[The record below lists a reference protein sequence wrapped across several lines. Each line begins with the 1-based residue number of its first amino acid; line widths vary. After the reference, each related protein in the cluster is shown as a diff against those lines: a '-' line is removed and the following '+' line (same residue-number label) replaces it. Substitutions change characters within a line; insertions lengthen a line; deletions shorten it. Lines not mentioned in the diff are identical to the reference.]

1 MKKLTLIGYFLAISV
16 NFSLAQELYNN
27 KEKETQVQFSKELN
41 SSFTTNHAKS
51 LLLAKEKN
59 WQISGVFKNGKR
71 IQLQGID
78 ETGHPLYLTTY
89 SNAKASNATRTS
101 SLYSGGSLGLN
112 LNGSSD
118 IIKDKLGIWDG
129 GGVLKT
135 HVELVNRVTQQDA
148 VTTTD
153 LHGTHVAGT
162 MVASG
167 VAAQA
172 RGMSFG
178 ANLKAWD
185 YSNDISEMSTAS
197 PNLLVSNHSYGYV
210 AGWGYDDANSR
221 WVWYG
226 NTSISDTEDY
236 KFGFYDT
243 NTRNLDNV
251 AYNAPY
257 YLVVKSAGNN
267 HGETGPEDGASYYLN
282 ETGRTSTVVRSKN
295 NGYDVL
301 SLTANAKN
309 ILTVAAV
316 NTLSA
321 APQTSSAIKISS
333 FSSWGPTDDGRVKP
347 DIAGVGV
354 NLFSTSNTS
363 NSSYTILSGT
373 SMSSPQVAGSL
384 LLLQELYAQTNKNQ
398 LMRASTLK
406 GLVLHTAY
414 DAGNPGPDYIYGWGL
429 LNMEKAGKVILNKE
443 NSYLLTENTLANGK
457 TISQNVVA
465 SGKEPLVAT
474 ICWTD
479 PAGTATTA
487 SKANL
492 NNRTPKL
499 VNDLDIRITDTKT
512 NTYLPFILNPD
523 TPSAVATKGDNIRDN
538 VEQIIIPDVVP
549 GQTYTITVSHKNTLT
564 NASQI
569 YSLVVSGIG
578 GSPYCATTVTSPQ
591 DNIESITLGGVSN
604 LAQVAVGTTQA
615 LVVKT
620 KGTAAKKIS
629 VFIDWNADS
638 DFDDANES
646 VLSSG
651 IINGTSTFTANIP
664 VNMTVPIGSYAL
676 MRVVCSEDVN
686 QTITACGTV
695 AQGTTKDVLLSFVRP
710 QTDLTITGLVSPT
723 AQSFCSTP
731 LKTNVS
737 VSIKNNGTL
746 AQNAIPVTVVV
757 SNTSGTVA
765 TLTGTYKDSLAT
777 SDEAN
782 LSLDGTFDAV
792 LGTTYTFTASI
803 KNDADQDQ
811 SNNKQVF
818 TQTVTLPTA
827 PTGSAVVC
835 DGASVLN
842 VSGQTGSQLRWL
854 DAPSNGTIL
863 LTGQSGS
870 FTKPSNATAVY
881 LMTDYTS
888 GSLGQT
894 TKYEL
899 GGGTY
904 YEFFDPKPIIET
916 LSPIVIES
924 ARIYTGGAGK
934 VTINLLKYPSLAPV
948 SSMSFQV
955 TQTRTTANT
964 TRSSSQLIDDK
975 TDQGMVVP
983 LNIVLPEAGS
993 YVLEQICENGAS
1005 LYRSNINL
1013 NSTASGSDIKGYPY
1027 SLNSTVNI
1035 AGALYGETVI
1045 KTGYYYFYDMKI
1057 RSYNCPSAIAT
1068 IPITTK
1074 ALPSV
1079 SVSPTSSVT
1088 ICPGTTQAFTATTN
1102 TNYTYQWAKD
1112 GTAISGATAATYT
1125 ATDAGK
1131 YTVTVQENKQCSAT
1145 STAASVNLY
1154 AVTTPTIAWN
1164 GGVITTPTAQK
1175 YQWSLDGNAISS
1187 GISQTLVPA
1196 SSGNYTV
1203 QVMDLNGCIT
1213 PSSAD
1218 FSITITATENEVVTD
1233 VITKVYPNPAT
1244 ENIVLT
1250 YQTPKRPKVVKAEL
1264 VNLLGAVVATKE
1276 LDNQND
1282 IYVGYFDA
1290 TALTSGVFFVR
1301 ITADDT
1307 VQLVKVVKN

>member
-1 MKKLTLIGYFLAISV
+1 MKKLVLLGCFLTTSL
-16 NFSLAQELYNN
+16 FSLAQELYNN
-27 KEKETQVQFSKELN
+27 AEKSKQETFSKELN
-41 SSFTTNHAKS
+41 SQFKLNYAKS
-51 LLLAKEKN
+51 LSLAKEKN
-59 WQISGVFKNGKR
+59 WTLNRDLKNGKR
-71 IQLQGID
+71 ITLQGVD
-78 ETGHPLYLTTY
+78 STGHPLYLSTY

-101 SLYSGGSLGLN
+101 TLYTGGSLGLN
-112 LNGSSD
+112 LSGSSD
-118 IIKDKLGIWDG
+118 IIKDKLGVWDG
-129 GGVLKT
+129 GAVLAT
-135 HVELVNRVTQQDA
+135 HLEMVNRVAQQDA
-148 VTTTD
+148 VTTTN
-153 LHGTHVAGT
+153 LHSTHVAGT
-162 MVASG
+162 MIASG
-167 VAAQA
+167 VSAQA
-172 RGMSFG
+172 KGMSFG

-185 YSNDISEMSTAS
+185 YSNDLSEMSTAS
-197 PNLLVSNHSYGYV
+197 PNLLISNHSYGYL
-210 AGWGYDDANSR
+210 AGWGYDDTNSR

-226 NTSISDTEDY
+226 NTAISDTEDY

-243 NTRNLDNV
+243 NTQNLDKL

-257 YLVVKSAGNN
+257 YLVVKAAGNSR
-267 HGETGPEDGASYYLN
+267 GETGPEDGESYYLN
-282 ETGRTSTVVRSKN
+282 ETGKTSTVVRSHN
-295 NGYDVL
+295 DGYDVISL
-301 SLTANAKN
+301 SSNAKN

-316 NTLSA
+316 NALAT
-321 APQTSSAIKISS
+321 APLSSATIKTSS

-347 DIAGVGV
+347 DIAGIGV
-354 NLFSTSNTS
+354 NLFSTSNSST
-363 NSSYTILSGT
+363 SSYATLSGT
-373 SMSSPQVAGSL
+373 SMASPQVAGSL

-406 GLVLHTAY
+406 GLVLHTAD
-414 DAGNPGPDYIYGWGL
+414 DAGNAGPDYIYGWGL
-429 LNMEKAGKVILNKE
+429 LNMEKAAKVILNKDK
-443 NSYLLTENTLANGK
+443 SYLLTENTLTTGK
-457 TISQNVVA
+457 SISQDVVA

-479 PAGTATTA
+479 PAGTATTV

-512 NTYLPFILNPD
+512 TTYLPFVLNPD
-523 TPSAVATKGDNIRDN
+523 TPSAVATKGDNSRDN
-538 VEQIIIPDVVP
+538 VEQIIIPNVVP

-564 NASQI
+564 NASQV
-569 YSLVVSGIG
+569 YSLVVSGVG
-578 GSPYCATTVTSPQ
+578 GNQYCATTLTNPQ
-591 DNIESITLGGVSN
+591 DDIESVTLGGASN

-620 KGTAAKKIS
+620 KGASPKKLS

-638 DFDDANES
+638 DFDDANEK
-646 VLSSG
+646 VLTSET
-651 IINGTSTFTANIP
+651 INGASNFTANIP
-664 VNMTVPIGSYAL
+664 VTTTVPIGSYSL
-676 MRVVCSEDVN
+676 MRVVCSEDIN

-695 AQGTTKDVLLSFVRP
+695 AQGTSQDVLLSFVRP
-710 QTDLTITGLVSPT
+710 QTDLMITGLVSPT

-737 VSIKNNGTL
+737 VSIKNNGL
-746 AQNAIPVTVVV
+746 LPQSSIPLTVVV

-765 TLTGTYKDSLAT
+765 TLTGTYKDTLAT

-792 LGTTYTFTASI
+792 LGTTYTFTAFL

-835 DGASVLN
+835 DGASALT
-842 VSGQTGSQLRWL
+842 VSGQTGNQLRWL
-854 DAPSNGTIL
+854 DAPTNGTIL
-863 LTGQSGS
+863 LIGQSGT
-870 FTKPSNATAVY
+870 FTKPNNATAVY

-888 GSLGQT
+888 GRLGQA

-934 VTINLLKYPSLAPV
+934 ITVNLLKYPSLAPV
-948 SSMSFQV
+948 SSMSFRV
-955 TQTRTTANT
+955 NQTRTTANT
-964 TRSSSQLIDDK
+964 TRSSSQLVDDK
-975 TDQGMVVP
+975 TDLGIVVP

-993 YVLEQICENGAS
+993 YVLEQVCENGAS

-1013 NSTASGSDIKGYPY
+1013 NSTASGSDIKSYPY
-1027 SLNSTVNI
+1027 SLNSTVNMT
-1035 AGALYGETVI
+1035 GALYGETVI

-1057 RSYNCPSAIAT
+1057 SSYHCPSAVAT

-1079 SVSPTSSVT
+1079 NVSPINSSTV
-1088 ICPGTTQAFTATTN
+1088 CPGTTQLFTATTN
-1102 TNYTYQWAKD
+1102 ANYTYQWAKD
-1112 GTAISGATAATYT
+1112 GTAISGATTATYT
-1125 ATDAGK
+1125 ASDAGK
-1131 YTVTVQENKQCSAT
+1131 YTVTVQENKQCTAT
-1145 STAASVNLY
+1145 STAASMNVY
-1154 AVTTPTIAWN
+1154 TVTTPTIAWN

-1175 YQWSLDGNAISS
+1175 YQWSLNGNPISS
-1187 GISQTLVPA
+1187 GLTQTLVPA
-1196 SSGNYTV
+1196 SSGSYTV

-1213 PSSAD
+1213 PSSAN
-1218 FSITITATENEVVTD
+1218 FTITITATENEVVTD
-1233 VITKVYPNPAT
+1233 VITKVYPNPIA

-1250 YQTPKRPKVVKAEL
+1250 YQTPKHPKIVKAEL
-1264 VNLLGAVVATKE
+1264 VNLLGAVIATKE

-1301 ITADDT
+1301 ITADDVT
-1307 VQLVKVVKN
+1307 QLVKVVKN